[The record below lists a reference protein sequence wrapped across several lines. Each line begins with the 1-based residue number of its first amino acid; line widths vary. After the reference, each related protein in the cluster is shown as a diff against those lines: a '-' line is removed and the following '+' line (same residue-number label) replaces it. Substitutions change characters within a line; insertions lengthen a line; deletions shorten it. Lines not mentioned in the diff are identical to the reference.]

1 MNKAAFLRHLKEPE
15 LLGKDSLAELMD
27 LATQFPYC
35 STAHALLT
43 MNLFRE
49 NHILYDAQ
57 LKTTAALMNDRNILR
72 LHITRIG
79 RLKDRVVLPD
89 EYLPKQTP
97 EPRED
102 TSIQEAKA
110 EENPSTETSQ
120 PQNTPPAEPSV
131 SETVTL
137 QTENSVASASEAGI
151 NENAAAPLIGQ
162 KEENSVEELDEFDEN
177 ETLRR
182 KSLEELKRLVAE
194 RIKLIETEKKR
205 LADSTGD
212 QVNKSDIIEKF
223 LRENPS
229 ISRPQQNE
237 FYNPELAVQAS
248 ITDNENIVSETLA
261 NIYLRQ
267 GHYDKAINIL
277 EKLSLK
283 YPEKSSYFAAL
294 IEETRTK
301 KNH

>member
-102 TSIQEAKA
+102 TSFQEAKA

-267 GHYDKAINIL
+267 VHYDKAINIL

-283 YPEKSSYFAAL
+283 YPEKKSYFATQIKL
-294 IEETRTK
+294 IKE
-301 KNH
+301 KNK